1 MMGPTQVETSREAS
15 MADSP
20 NSYFPSPAEL
30 LPHVV
35 RTQSGLAIIHTTH
48 AHGVWQRILSTDGV
62 WQSATLLGLRRMEPP
77 FAYHRAFGRVF
88 DLVPNVRRLLS
99 IGGGGFAFPKYVAEK
114 HPATVTDVVEID
126 PAVIDVARRWFY
138 LDEARELQQRG
149 GGQLNVICADGR
161 RVLNDTAPSSYDA
174 IVLDAFVRDTPVLSL
189 ATAEAFQAA
198 HQALSPRGVLL
209 ANVVPDENDP
219 GNGFLRSVTADL
231 VATFAHVEITLVVD
245 HQNVGENYIVFAS
258 DAPLDLPDAI
268 PFDEDFLGDAL
279 HDDTL

>member
-1 MMGPTQVETSREAS
+1 
-15 MADSP
+15 MADGT
-20 NSYFPSPAEL
+20 NGYFPSPAEL

-35 RTQSGLAIIHTTH
+35 RTQSGLAIIHTAH
-48 AHGVWQRILSTDGV
+48 AHGVWQRILSTGGV
-62 WQSATLLGLRRMEPP
+62 WQSATLLGPRRMEPP
-77 FAYHRAFGRVF
+77 FAYHRAFGRIF

-138 LDEARELQQRG
+138 LDEACELQRRA

-161 RVLNDTAPSSYDA
+161 QVLDNATYSSYDA
-174 IVLDAFVRDTPVLSL
+174 IVLDAFIRDAPVRTL
-189 ATAEAFQAA
+189 ATVEAFRAA

-219 GNGFLRSVTADL
+219 GNGFLRSVAAGL
-231 VATFAHVEITLVVD
+231 VATFVNVAITLVID

-258 DAPLDLPDAI
+258 DTALDLPDAI
-268 PFDEDFLGDAL
+268 PFDEDFLGDVL
-279 HDDTL
+279 HDESL